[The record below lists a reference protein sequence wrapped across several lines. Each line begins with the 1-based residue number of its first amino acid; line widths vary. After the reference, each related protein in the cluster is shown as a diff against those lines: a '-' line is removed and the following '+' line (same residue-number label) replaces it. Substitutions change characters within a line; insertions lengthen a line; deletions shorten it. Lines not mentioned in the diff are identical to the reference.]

1 MEALWG
7 DPGNLQESREGP
19 IASGDGKK
27 AEFAWDGYP
36 ERDPYRTSCSLPEGS
51 GRFSVLKAMDSSG
64 VRVLRVPDNAPGFG
78 GDSLISAGE
87 RRNISAQEHR

>member
-1 MEALWG
+1 MGGPWQPAGVKGGAHRIRRWE
-7 DPGNLQESREGP
+7 EGWV
-19 IASGDGKK
+19 
-27 AEFAWDGYP
+27 AWDGYP